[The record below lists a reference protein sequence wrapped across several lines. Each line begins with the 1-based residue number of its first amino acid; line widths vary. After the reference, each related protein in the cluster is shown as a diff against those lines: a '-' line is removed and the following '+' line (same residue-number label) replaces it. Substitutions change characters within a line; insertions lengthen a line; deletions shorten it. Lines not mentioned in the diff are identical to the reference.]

1 MKRNPADLN
10 SIDHVMFV
18 IDKSG
23 SMWQHTDNV
32 PAVFNSQ
39 IRWLSKRSQE
49 LRRETRVTVYFFSGV
64 DNIECVVFDKDAMR
78 EPSIAGLYK
87 PGGSTAL
94 IHATMKAIG
103 DLNKTYM
110 EYGDHAL
117 LTFVLTDGGETDQPH
132 MSKTLERFLGSQPD
146 NSTVAVL
153 VPDAGSAREAQRY
166 GFPAGNISIWDV
178 NKATGVAEAG
188 AVIEK
193 AMETFYELRQ
203 SGIRSTNTLF
213 AGSAQQVNA
222 QTVAAAG
229 LTALDP
235 DKFFL
240 TVAAATDKVPLIVSG
255 VRKRTRKD
263 GTVHTSEGTKC
274 VDISALIEA
283 TGRQYVV
290 GNAFY
295 ELVKKKE
302 TVAGNKRIA
311 VVERDTHKVYMGKAA
326 RQLIGLGDQNA
337 VVMPV
342 PPDASGKPPFKV
354 FIESQSYNRHVPIG
368 SQVLYLK

>member
-23 SMWQHTDNV
+23 SMWRHKENV

-39 IRWLSKRSQE
+39 IQWLSKRSQE
-49 LRRETRVTVYFFSGV
+49 LGRETRVTVYFFSGMYDV
-64 DNIECVVFDKDAMR
+64 ECVVFDKDAMR
-78 EPSIAGLYK
+78 EPSIAGLYN

-117 LTFVLTDGGETDQPH
+117 LTFVLTDGGETDQPQ
-132 MSKTLERFLGSQPD
+132 MSSTLASFLGSQPD

-153 VPDAGSAREAQRY
+153 VPDEGGARDARRY
-166 GFPAGNISIWDV
+166 GFPEGNISVWDV

-193 AMETFYELRQ
+193 AMETFYDLRQ

-240 TVAAATDKVPLIVSG
+240 FPVVPSDLAPVVISG
-255 VRKRTRKD
+255 VRTRKRKD
-263 GTVHTSEGTKC
+263 GSIQTTEGTKC
-274 VDISALIEA
+274 VEISAMVRA
-283 TGRQYVV
+283 TGRPYVL
-290 GNAFY
+290 GNGFY
-295 ELVKKKE
+295 ELVKSEKI
-302 TVAGNKRIA
+302 AGNKRIA
-311 VVERDTHKVYMGKAA
+311 VVERATSKVYLGKAA
-326 RQLIGLGDQNA
+326 RQLIGLGDHD
-337 VVMPV
+337 VRVKPMPK
-342 PPDASGKPPFKV
+342 DASGAPPFKIFV
-354 FIESQSYNRHVPIG
+354 ESQSINRHLPIG
-368 SQVLYLK
+368 SQVLLLK